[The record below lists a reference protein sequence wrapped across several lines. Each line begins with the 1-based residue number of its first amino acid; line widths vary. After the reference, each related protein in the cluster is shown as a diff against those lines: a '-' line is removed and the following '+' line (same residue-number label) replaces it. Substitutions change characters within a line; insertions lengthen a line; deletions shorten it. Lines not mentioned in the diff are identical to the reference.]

1 MDNQPTQHPMV
12 YVRHTPVDG
21 WPCEICT
28 RGDDNIYQVTLVS
41 KNALINLISASADL
55 LRAFEAEEAHNYLLG
70 RAEEMKRLE
79 ENDDQ

>member
-1 MDNQPTQHPMV
+1 MV

-55 LRAFEAEEAHNYLLG
+55 LRAFEAEEARVE
-70 RAEEMKRLE
+70 RAADMKHLE
-79 ENDDQ
+79 ENHDE

>member
-55 LRAFEAEEAHNYLLG
+55 LRVFEAEEARVE
-70 RAEEMKRLE
+70 RATDMKKLE
-79 ENDDQ
+79 EAKDE

>member
-1 MDNQPTQHPMV
+1 MDNQPEEHTMV

-28 RGDDNIYQVTLVS
+28 RGDDNVYQVTLVS

-55 LRAFEAEEAHNYLLG
+55 LRAFEAEEARAYLLE
-70 RAEEMKRLE
+70 RARDMKELE
-79 ENDDQ
+79 ENNDE

>member
-1 MDNQPTQHPMV
+1 MDMDNQPKQHPMV

-28 RGDDNIYQVTLVS
+28 RGDDNVYQVTLVS

-55 LRAFEAEEAHNYLLG
+55 LRAFESEES
-70 RAEEMKRLE
+70 RLE
-79 ENDDQ
+79 RATDMKKLQEAKDE

>member
-1 MDNQPTQHPMV
+1 MDMDNQPKEHPMV

-55 LRAFEAEEAHNYLLG
+55 LRAFESEESRIE
-70 RAEEMKRLE
+70 RATDMKKLQE
-79 ENDDQ
+79 AKDE

>member
-1 MDNQPTQHPMV
+1 MDNQPKQQPMV

-28 RGDDNIYQVTLVS
+28 RGDDNVYQVTLVS

-55 LRAFEAEEAHNYLLG
+55 LRAFEAEEARVE
-70 RAEEMKRLE
+70 RAADMKHLE
-79 ENDDQ
+79 ENNDE